1 MAVASGNNAMYLTC
15 TVLKENFPAALE
27 VCEDVLQNPTF
38 PQDEIERMRPNLLA
52 AIRAQDDSWMGEL
65 SHFFRTNFFKA
76 SPYRLDPI
84 GSAEAV
90 KALTQKDLQEWHAA
104 WCAPN
109 NMVLAVVGDIDPA
122 TARAQIEKAFAG
134 FPAKP
139 DLKLPAPPAEPA
151 LTKDETFTKY
161 TQKQQAA
168 IYIGFSG
175 MTIKD
180 LKDRYPMDVLLGVVA
195 GIDYP
200 TGWLFNTLRGQGLV
214 YVAAAH
220 NWVGLEP
227 GYFGAY
233 AGCEPAK
240 ADEVIKIT
248 LQKLDDAK
256 DDKITEEEFERSKRM
271 CITTHELGKQ
281 RPASQAGEMALD
293 ELYGLGYDFGDKYA
307 DAISAVTKDDLKR
320 VAEKFFT
327 KHVICLTT
335 PKK

>member
-1 MAVASGNNAMYLTC
+1 
-15 TVLKENFPAALE
+15 
-27 VCEDVLQNPTF
+27 LQNPTF
-38 PQDEIERMRPNLLA
+38 PPEEVDKMRLNLLA
-52 AIRAQDDSWMGEL
+52 AIRAQDDSWFGEL
-65 SHFFRTNFFKA
+65 GHFFRTHFFKV

-84 GSAEAV
+84 GSTEAV
-90 KALTQKDLQEWHAA
+90 KALTQKDLREWHAA

-109 NMVLAVVGDIDPA
+109 NMVLAVVGDIDPKA
-122 TARAQIEKAFAG
+122 AREQIEKAFAV
-134 FPAKP
+134 FPAKQ
-139 DLKLPAPPAEPA
+139 DLKLPTPPTEPP

-168 IYIGFSG
+168 MYIGFSG
-175 MTIKD
+175 MTLKD
-180 LKDRYPMDVLLGVVA
+180 LKDRYPMDVLNGVIA
-195 GIDYP
+195 GIEYP

-233 AGCEPAK
+233 AACEPSK
-240 ADEVIKIT
+240 ADEVIKIM
-248 LQKLDDAK
+248 LQKFEDAK
-256 DDKITEEEFERSKRM
+256 DDKITDEEFERSKRM
-271 CITTHELGKQ
+271 CITTHELGLQ
-281 RPASQAGEMALD
+281 RPSSQAGAMALD

-307 DAISAVTKDDLKR
+307 AAISAVTKADVKR
-320 VAEKFFT
+320 VAEKYFT